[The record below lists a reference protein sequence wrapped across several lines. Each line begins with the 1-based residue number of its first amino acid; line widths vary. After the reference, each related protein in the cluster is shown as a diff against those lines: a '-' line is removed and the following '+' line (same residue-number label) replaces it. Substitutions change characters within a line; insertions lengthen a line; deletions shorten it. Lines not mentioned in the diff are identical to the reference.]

1 MSVAVSLDR
10 LREEV
15 ARFGASPY
23 LLSVTSDGR
32 PHAVAV
38 AVSWQGDAL
47 EAGAGTRTVAN
58 IAERPAVTLLWP
70 AVEPGGYSLIV
81 DGVATAAGAGSGER
95 LSVQPA
101 KAVLH
106 RRRPDGAGSDCVG
119 VLPG

>member
-15 ARFGASPY
+15 ARFGASPF
-23 LLSVTSDGR
+23 LLTVTGDGR
-32 PHAVAV
+32 PHAVSV
-38 AVSWQGDAL
+38 AVVWQGDAL
-47 EAGAGTRTVAN
+47 EAGAGSRTVAN
-58 IAERPAVTLLWP
+58 VAERPGVTLLWP

-81 DGVATAAGAGSGER
+81 DGVARAAEPGDR

-106 RRRPDGAGSDCVG
+106 RRRQDGPGSDCVG

>member
-15 ARFGASPY
+15 ARFGDNPY
-23 LLSVTSDGR
+23 LLTVTADGR

-38 AVSWQGDAL
+38 GISWHGDAL

-58 IAERPAVTLLWP
+58 VTERPAVTLLWP
-70 AVEPGGYSLIV
+70 ALEPGGYSLIV
-81 DGVATAAGAGSGER
+81 DGEATAAGAGSGDR

-106 RRRPDGAGSDCVG
+106 RRRQDGPGSDCVG